1 MKEGESS
8 PRNTVLAFTGRNKN
22 LAGTKS
28 QKLSHLFQSVVDFAE
43 RGQEQGSG
51 RADGLDACCPNV
63 STPHG
68 EGGKGLK
75 KKKKKTPTLFKHW
88 IFLPP
93 SQSLSTPT
101 LSG

>member
-8 PRNTVLAFTGRNKN
+8 PRNTVLAFTGHNKN

-51 RADGLDACCPNV
+51 GADGLDACCPNV

-68 EGGKGLK
+68 EGGKGFK
-75 KKKKKTPTLFKHW
+75 KKKKDTN
-88 IFLPP
+88 II
-93 SQSLSTPT
+93 
-101 LSG
+101 

>member
-8 PRNTVLAFTGRNKN
+8 PRNTVLAFTGHNKN
-22 LAGTKS
+22 LAGIKS

-51 RADGLDACCPNV
+51 GGGADGLDACCPNV

-75 KKKKKTPTLFKHW
+75 KKDTN
-88 IFLPP
+88 II
-93 SQSLSTPT
+93 
-101 LSG
+101 

>member
-1 MKEGESS
+1 MHKGRGVKEGESS

-51 RADGLDACCPNV
+51 GQMAW
-63 STPHG
+63 TPAAQMYPPLTARG
-68 EGGKGLK
+68 ERV
-75 KKKKKTPTLFKHW
+75 
-88 IFLPP
+88 
-93 SQSLSTPT
+93 
-101 LSG
+101 